1 MWLRRGLVLAGLLAV
16 GWAVARVGAL
26 WAGAD
31 WVVGDDDPHGY
42 FAIFSL
48 LLLPFLAVAAVLL
61 AVDVRELWRSGRGG
75 RIGSGV
81 ALALSAP
88 LAGPL
93 AIPAAAVGVAIVVV
107 AAADGAQRRR
117 RTSGGMPEVRRR
129 PR

>member
-48 LLLPFLAVAAVLL
+48 LLLPFLAAAAVLL
-61 AVDVRELWRSGRGG
+61 AVDARGLWRSGRGG
-75 RIGSGV
+75 RVGSGV

-88 LAGPL
+88 LADPL
-93 AIPAAAVGVAIVVV
+93 AIPVAGVGVAIVVV
-107 AAADGAQRRR
+107 ALAGKRD
-117 RTSGGMPEVRRR
+117 RTGP
-129 PR
+129 